1 MRILCRTL
9 FDCTCTGITG
19 NFRVAQLPIKDKN
32 ETLIAD
38 QEHWNFSRNQQRN
51 WETLLQMISLR
62 ALPTIIKYPKNTDNI
77 WEFEFEVETPGVYS
91 ATGDETNTDALL
103 TECSGVPMIVGL
115 TESKGL
121 EPQLIVQGEH
131 QNIWFETVNNG

>member
-19 NFRVAQLPIKDKN
+19 NFRVAQLPMQDQN
-32 ETLIAD
+32 ENLITD

-62 ALPTIIKYPKNTDNI
+62 ALPTIVKYPTEINNE
-77 WEFEFEVETPGVYS
+77 WSFEFEVETPGVYS
-91 ATGDETNTDALL
+91 ATSDEKNTDALL
-103 TECSGVPMIVGL
+103 NECAGIPMITGL
-115 TESKGL
+115 SETTKL
-121 EPQLIVQGEH
+121 QPKLIVQGSQ
-131 QNIWFETVNNG
+131 QNIWFETVNNA